1 MRSRPLEILL
11 SIAATALVLA
21 FFASVPHWPAS
32 WTARDTT
39 LPLGIT
45 APLLRGP
52 SVLTNLRPVPTLNL
66 TFPDDVASVVRR
78 SGINGETGLI
88 PTAAAITTFRLN
100 ESGDMVSV
108 SSLPDGAG
116 VSAGTHDTG
125 LRVHGQVAFASVDRG
140 IAHVRWTENGV
151 TYDVASRT
159 LLDVT
164 RLTEV
169 ANKLR

>member
-1 MRSRPLEILL
+1 MRSRPLEIMLT
-11 SIAATALVLA
+11 IAASAIALAV
-21 FFASVPHWPAS
+21 FASVPHWPSS
-32 WTARDTT
+32 WTARDETARI
-39 LPLGIT
+39 GIT

-52 SVLTNLRPVPTLNL
+52 SVLTDLRPVPTLNL
-66 TFPDDVASVVRR
+66 TFPDDVAAVVRR
-78 SGINGETGLI
+78 SGINGETGPI

-116 VSAGTHDTG
+116 TSAGTHDTG

-159 LLDVT
+159 LVDVA
-164 RLTEV
+164 RLTVV
-169 ANKLR
+169 ANTLR